1 MNKGIKNFIKA
12 AKRDRLSERERS
24 LVRSKIS
31 EFISFNPIRG
41 AMPHLAE
48 RSYLSIFEVRAFA
61 KAAAFV
67 LIIAVV
73 AGGSGVSYA
82 AQNSLPGQTL
92 YTIKVNVNEAVESG
106 FARTPEARVALQSKH
121 VERRLEEA
129 QTLAKTD
136 KLSKETEQIVI
147 KKIAD
152 HIADLEKEIDTLK
165 EKGRVDVVLETT
177 AKLAPVME
185 AHKEILEKN
194 ASESE
199 TDASDEG
206 DLLLAKVEDGIKA
219 VEDEETLALAEAA
232 PTEPDPAAATM
243 AMSLA
248 KAENIQSDLKRDAR
262 ETITDIEDKIED
274 LVESRIDSAEEKI
287 AMLRKEHEKTEIVIE
302 QPVVADKSIETTAV
316 PTTPAPVETNIV
328 EPVLPAVDED
338 ALYIETRLA
347 AAEDT
352 LKRAKEAFRKE
363 SWNEALGLAQE
374 ANRIAVE
381 IETFIHLH
389 ELDLAKAQVNT
400 PMKASAV
407 EPTKQ

>member
-1 MNKGIKNFIKA
+1 MNKGIKNFIRE
-12 AKRDRLSERERS
+12 AKKSKLSEIEKS
-24 LVRSKIS
+24 VLYAKLS

-41 AMPHLAE
+41 ALPRLSE
-48 RSYLSIFEVRAFA
+48 RSSISIFEVRAFA

-82 AQNSLPGQTL
+82 AQNSLPGETL
-92 YTIKVNVNEAVESG
+92 YGVKVNVNEAVETS

-152 HIADLEKEIDTLK
+152 HIADLEEEIDALK

-177 AKLAPVME
+177 AQLAPVME
-185 AHKEILEKN
+185 AHKEILQKN

-199 TDASDEG
+199 TDAFDEG

-219 VEDEETLALAEAA
+219 VEDEEILALAEAA
-232 PTEPDPAAATM
+232 PIEPDPAATTM
-243 AMSLA
+243 AMSLT

-287 AMLRKEHEKTEIVIE
+287 TMLREGHEKTEIAVE
-302 QPVVADKSIETTAV
+302 QPVVTENSIETETV

-328 EPVLPAVDED
+328 EPVVPAVDED

-352 LKRAKEAFRKE
+352 LKGAKEAFRNE

-389 ELDLAKAQVNT
+389 ELDLAKAEANT

-407 EPTKQ
+407 ESTKQ